1 MRGITEGRLI
11 ELKKLVTHRDTVMIF
26 NILIG
31 DCTEL
36 NQWLPIDENTP
47 RNKPLLIA
55 FDDGEIQIGI
65 MRETESLGIYWEDV
79 DQLDFNY
86 GIDIP
91 LYYQELPQPPKENK
105 K

>member
-36 NQWLPIDENTP
+36 NQ
-47 RNKPLLIA
+47 
-55 FDDGEIQIGI
+55 
-65 MRETESLGIYWEDV
+65 
-79 DQLDFNY
+79 
-86 GIDIP
+86 
-91 LYYQELPQPPKENK
+91 
-105 K
+105 